1 MNSDY
6 EPTGVDA
13 QRPRPL
19 RTLLIIAALAFVA
32 GLVAMGWILTHWDRA
47 RAVMPGQKPAAAPV
61 AAVMSG
67 SDPAADIAAAP
78 GGTADTAEAG
88 VLNAR
93 VADLESRIARVSER
107 AQAASGNAA
116 RAEGLLVAFAAR
128 RALDRGMALGY
139 IEAQLRER
147 FGASQPRAVATIL
160 AAARDPVTIGE
171 LQIGLEDLAPTLSS
185 AGAEEGWWS
194 GLKREM
200 TELVVIR
207 KAGTPSP
214 LPAQRLRRAQR
225 MLEGG
230 RVDAALAEI
239 ARMPGRER
247 AANWMKAA
255 RQYNEARRALDV
267 IETAAILEP
276 GSAPPAPLL
285 PQPALP
291 PTAAPVAEDSGG

>member
-6 EPTGVDA
+6 EPIDGEER
-13 QRPRPL
+13 RPRPL
-19 RTLLIIAALAFVA
+19 RTALIIAALAFVG

-47 RAVMPGQKPAAAPV
+47 RSVLPGEQSAAPPAAV
-61 AAVMSG
+61 AALAQPG
-67 SDPAADIAAAP
+67 SPETAIDMPLTLQDAAGSA
-78 GGTADTAEAG
+78 
-88 VLNAR
+88 VLSAR
-93 VADLESRIARVSER
+93 VADLEARIARVSER

-116 RAEGLLVAFAAR
+116 RAEGLLIAFAAR
-128 RALDRGMALGY
+128 RALDRGMTLGY
-139 IEAQLRER
+139 IEAQLSAR
-147 FGASQPRAVATIL
+147 FGASQPRAVAIVI

-185 AGAEEGWWS
+185 ASDDEGWWS
-194 GLKREM
+194 GFKREM
-200 TELVVIR
+200 AELVVIR

-276 GSAPPAPLL
+276 AAAPHSAPLL
-285 PQPALP
+285 PE
-291 PTAAPVAEDSGG
+291 PTPGAPSGGL

>member
-6 EPTGVDA
+6 EPIDGEER
-13 QRPRPL
+13 RPRPL
-19 RTLLIIAALAFVA
+19 RTALIIAALAFVG

-47 RAVMPGQKPAAAPV
+47 RSVLPGQQAAAPPAAV
-61 AAVMSG
+61 AALAQPGRPETAIDTPATLQDAAG
-67 SDPAADIAAAP
+67 SA
-78 GGTADTAEAG
+78 

-93 VADLESRIARVSER
+93 VADLEARIARVSER

-116 RAEGLLVAFAAR
+116 RAEGLLIAFAAR
-128 RALDRGMALGY
+128 RALDRGMTLGY
-139 IEAQLRER
+139 IEAQLNAR
-147 FGASQPRAVATIL
+147 FGASQPRAVAIVI

-185 AGAEEGWWS
+185 ASDDEGWWT

-200 TELVVIR
+200 AELVVIR

-276 GSAPPAPLL
+276 AAAAHAPVVPEPTPPAG
-285 PQPALP
+285 
-291 PTAAPVAEDSGG
+291 EGGL